1 MRTTIVE
8 NQANSLGS
16 DFVVNGNLFSA
27 SDIDYFSIAATGAG
41 TISINFDPTVN
52 SSWQNYYTVSL
63 LDSAGT
69 ILASQ
74 TSAKTLTSACR
85 NIMNHYLWPRKH
97 SWCGNGEVNSSP
109 EQQSRASSLMPQ
121 TLITFLSPQQAQAQ
135 FPSISILRAGR
146 RPRH

>member
-1 MRTTIVE
+1 MTAESTASPLLMAKEAQLVE
-8 NQANSLGS
+8 TESNNSLGS
-16 DFVVNGNLFSA
+16 ADELVAGTAIKGQLFNA

-74 TSAKTLTSACR
+74 DVGQDTNFSAGVGAAGTITSR
-85 NIMNHYLWPRKH
+85 
-97 SWCGNGEVNSSP
+97 
-109 EQQSRASSLMPQ
+109 
-121 TLITFLSPQQAQAQ
+121 
-135 FPSISILRAGR
+135 
-146 RPRH
+146 